1 MKAITYYKYGS
12 TEVLHL
18 AELPK
23 PTPKENE
30 ILVKIHAS
38 TVTPVDCSFRSA
50 NPFIVRFFTGMF
62 RPKMPVL
69 GTELAGEIVAIGKMV
84 SRFSVGDRIFAAL
97 ADGRGAHGEYICLPE
112 DGAQITLPHNMDFA
126 HAATLCNG
134 ALTALPFLRDS
145 GKIAPNQRV
154 LINGA
159 SGSIGIAAVQLAKYF
174 GAHVTGV
181 CSGKNVDFV
190 RSLGADM
197 MIDYTQDDFTK
208 PNQPY
213 DIIFDTVG
221 KSSFFASQRALA
233 PKGIYLSTVI
243 TCETFFMML
252 WTSLRSGK
260 KARLSATG
268 LRSAPDQ
275 IKDMEMIK
283 VLVEDGILTAEIDR
297 TYPLEQIAD
306 AYRYVE
312 TGHKRG
318 NVVIQ
323 IA

>member
-1 MKAITYYKYGS
+1 MKAITYYNYGS
-12 TEVLHL
+12 SEVLHQV
-18 AELPK
+18 EMPK
-23 PTPKENE
+23 PTPQANE

-50 NPFIVRFFTGMF
+50 DPFIVRFFTGLF

-69 GTELAGEIVAIGKMV
+69 GTELAGEIVAVGRDV
-84 SRFSVGDRIFAAL
+84 RRFSIGEHIFAAL
-97 ADGRGAHGEYICLPE
+97 ADGRGAHSEYICLPE
-112 DGAQITLPHNMDFA
+112 QGAQVTLPRNMDFA
-126 HAATLCNG
+126 QAATLCNG

-145 GKIAPNQRV
+145 GKIQSGQRV

-181 CSGKNVDFV
+181 CSGAKLDFV
-190 RSLGADM
+190 RELGADKV
-197 MIDYTQDDFTK
+197 IDYTREDFCK
-208 PNQPY
+208 NDQPY
-213 DIIFDTVG
+213 DIVFDTVG
-221 KSSFFASQRALA
+221 KSSFSASKQVLT
-233 PKGIYLSTVI
+233 PHGVYLSTVI
-243 TCETFFMML
+243 TCETFFMMM
-252 WTSLRSGK
+252 WTGLRNGK

-283 VLVEDGILTAEIDR
+283 SLVEDGVLTAEIDR
-297 TYPLEQIAD
+297 TYALAQIAQ
-306 AYRYVE
+306 AHRYVE